1 MKKSNLQTTSTTI
14 TIRKKGGSQVVGWIL
29 ATGNLKSHCFLS
41 FSAEYS
47 VNQLLR
53 ILQRNNEDCWL
64 DDKLVCQDFE
74 LDFDINTDWFV
85 SAFHGPRYG
94 MTSRWCRI
102 TPFYSRTPSQLQALF
117 QNPILPQ
124 VWRRLP
130 GNNWCLS
137 MWCWCVGRP
146 ATWVPGWAQVKE
158 FSIQC
163 RESQVYWQVK
173 EPCNR
178 FWDDCIAK
186 HDSGFAFICDVSISY
201 LKAEEDSHVW
211 VNGYLS
217 WRLQSQLLQCNM

>member
-1 MKKSNLQTTSTTI
+1 MKKSKLQTTSTTI
-14 TIRKKGGSQVVGWIL
+14 TIRKKGGYQVVGCFL

-94 MTSRWCRI
+94 MTSRWCWI
-102 TPFYSRTPSQLQALF
+102 TPFYSRAPIPTPSFIPSCPRFGGDYLAIIGACQCDVGVWDDQQLEC
-117 QNPILPQ
+117 Q
-124 VWRRLP
+124 V
-130 GNNWCLS
+130 G
-137 MWCWCVGRP
+137 G
-146 ATWVPGWAQVKE
+146 QVKE

-178 FWDDCIAK
+178 LWDDCIAK
-186 HDSGFAFICDVSISY
+186 CNSGFAFICDESIS
-201 LKAEEDSHVW
+201 
-211 VNGYLS
+211 
-217 WRLQSQLLQCNM
+217 